1 MDTDKLIR
9 RGLELRCSIDSLK
22 KQLEDVNR
30 QIIEAADFPEGKST
44 AWVQGKGCRARV
56 VNRVYEKW
64 DQRKLDEA
72 RAALGEEAFREL
84 FRAVWEPVSRRDV
97 QDFLARAP
105 ENERDALLAALDS
118 KTTPQVSYELRG
130 GTLPLGARLFGF

>member
-30 QIIEAADFPEGKST
+30 QIIEAAEFPEGRST
-44 AWVQGKGCRARV
+44 AWVQGRGCRARV
-56 VNRVYEKW
+56 VNRVHEKW
-64 DQRKLDEA
+64 DQDKLDSA
-72 RAALGEEAFREL
+72 RRVLGDEEFERL

-97 QDFLARAP
+97 QSWLGRASDTQ
-105 ENERDALLAALDS
+105 RDALLDALDS
-118 KTTPQVSYELRG
+118 RTSPVVSYEVKG
-130 GTLPLGARLFGF
+130 GGLSLGTRLFGI

>member
-9 RGLELRCSIDSLK
+9 RGLELRCSIDTLR
-22 KQLEDVNR
+22 KQLDDVNR
-30 QIIEAADFPEGKST
+30 QIVEAAEFPEGKAT
-44 AWVQGKGCRARV
+44 AWVLGKGCRARV
-56 VNRVYEKW
+56 MNRVYEKW

-72 RAALGEEAFREL
+72 RDALGEEAFRQL
-84 FRAVWEPVSRRDV
+84 FRAVWEPVSRREV

-105 ENERDALLAALDS
+105 EHERDALLAALDS
-118 KTTPQVSYELRG
+118 KTTPQVSYELQG

>member
-9 RGLELRCSIDSLK
+9 RGLELRCSIDTLK
-22 KQLEDVNR
+22 KQLDDVNR
-30 QIIEAADFPEGKST
+30 QIVEAAEFPEGKST

-72 RAALGEEAFREL
+72 RAALGEESFREL

-118 KTTPQVSYELRG
+118 KTTPQVSYELKG